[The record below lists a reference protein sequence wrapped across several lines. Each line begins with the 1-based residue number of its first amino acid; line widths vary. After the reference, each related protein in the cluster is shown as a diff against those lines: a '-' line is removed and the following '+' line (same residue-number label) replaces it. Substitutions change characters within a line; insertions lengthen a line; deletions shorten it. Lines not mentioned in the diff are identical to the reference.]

1 MNNCPKCGNPLQVG
15 TSSCPICG
23 TDISAAS
30 AQPTKTTVT
39 VASVATPTT
48 PPVNQPAP
56 VVEQSQPA
64 PTTQPVVATEPVTTA
79 PVTEAPTQPTPSVSV
94 EPTTQPVQQ
103 VAPTPVTEPVTT
115 PIDPNA
121 IAPTVKSI
129 DAGTP
134 VPSIPASLNPDAN
147 LSVSAPVEESKKVKK
162 AKKGINKNVLVI
174 LLVVLVAAGIG
185 AFLLMGG
192 TGKKTTLTPAPVTEE
207 IAYTSVSTNGY
218 KLKLQD
224 GWIVTEDG
232 DNVIITNSEE
242 TVALKLAH
250 SDFSVSSITKET
262 IESYFATRS
271 DFTNTEILE
280 TTISAKEG
288 YLVNTTMVEA
298 PIQVYFIGGG
308 NNLTI
313 GATIVYVSAETKTKY
328 EAAVTE
334 MIGSLSYSDE
344 SLKAISTIDMF
355 NGAFGVY
362 NGIIAQTQTTQ
373 QSTDNTPLTP
383 ETPNVED
390 TNANQQQTPSTEQPS
405 TEVEQNTG
413 TNTDTTTPE
422 TPVTE

>member
-15 TSSCPICG
+15 TSLCPICG
-23 TDISAAS
+23 TDIAAAS

-56 VVEQSQPA
+56 VVEQPTVPAQPA
-64 PTTQPVVATEPVTTA
+64 PVSQLATEPAPTVQAA
-79 PVTEAPTQPTPSVSV
+79 PVTEAPTQPAA
-94 EPTTQPVQQ
+94 QAPVASTEAQ
-103 VAPTPVTEPVTT
+103 ATPVATQLTTEAVTT
-115 PIDPNA
+115 PVVVDPNT
-121 IAPTVKSI
+121 IAPTVQTI
-129 DAGTP
+129 DGGTP
-134 VPSIPASLNPDAN
+134 VPSIPASLNPDTN
-147 LSVSAPVEESKKVKK
+147 LNVSAPTVETKKAKK

-174 LLVVLVAAGIG
+174 LLVLLIAGGVG
-185 AFLLMGG
+185 AFFLMGG
-192 TGKKTTLTPAPVTEE
+192 TGKKTGLTPSPVTEE
-207 IAYTSVSTNGY
+207 VAYTSVSTNGY
-218 KLKLQD
+218 KLQVQE

-232 DNVIITNSEE
+232 DNVIIMNSEE

-250 SDFSVSSITKET
+250 TNFAVSSITKET
-262 IESYFATRS
+262 IESYFLNRT

-288 YLVNTTMVEA
+288 YLINTTMAEA

-328 EAAVTE
+328 EVAVTE

-362 NGIIAQTQTTQ
+362 SGIVAQSQLPTSQTPEEQTT
-373 QSTDNTPLTP
+373 D
-383 ETPNVED
+383 EPNV
-390 TNANQQQTPSTEQPS
+390 QEQPVVDN
-405 TEVEQNTG
+405 EEQNN
-413 TNTDTTTPE
+413 NTDINSPE